1 LREALAHTVEGQLDG
16 LAARWGDTA
25 SALQQA
31 SAASDAQRLAAYTLS
46 LDAMSMTLQRRWEEM
61 AAQTQSQQ
69 EAICKAL
76 AQSARDIHAQAEAQ
90 ARGTIAQLTGLV
102 QAMAEAPRLAAD
114 VMGELRLKLSDS
126 LARDNELLDE
136 RGRILAA
143 LSTVLNA
150 VSAGATEQRA
160 ATADLV
166 ATAAAMLQ
174 NVGADFTAQVD
185 GEAAKMAAVAA
196 QLTGSA
202 AEVASLG
209 EAFGFGVQRFS
220 ASSDGLV
227 ATLQRIEA
235 ALGKSTVRS
244 DEQLAYFVA
253 QAREII
259 DLSILSQKQIVDD
272 LQRLASKPAPPAPP
286 APLAPRLREA
296 V

>member
-1 LREALAHTVEGQLDG
+1 
-16 LAARWGDTA
+16 
-25 SALQQA
+25 
-31 SAASDAQRLAAYTLS
+31 
-46 LDAMSMTLQRRWEEM
+46 
-61 AAQTQSQQ
+61 
-69 EAICKAL
+69 
-76 AQSARDIHAQAEAQ
+76 
-90 ARGTIAQLTGLV
+90 
-102 QAMAEAPRLAAD
+102 
-114 VMGELRLKLSDS
+114 
-126 LARDNELLDE
+126 
-136 RGRILAA
+136 
-143 LSTVLNA
+143 
-150 VSAGATEQRA
+150 
-160 ATADLV
+160 
-166 ATAAAMLQ
+166 MLQ

-202 AEVASLG
+202 VEVASLG

-272 LQRLASKPAPPAPP
+272 LQRLASKPAP
-286 APLAPRLREA
+286 RMREA